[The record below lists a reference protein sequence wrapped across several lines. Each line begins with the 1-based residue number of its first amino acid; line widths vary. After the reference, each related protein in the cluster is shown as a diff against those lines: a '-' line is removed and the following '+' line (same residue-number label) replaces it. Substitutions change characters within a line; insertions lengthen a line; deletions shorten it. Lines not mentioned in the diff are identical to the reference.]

1 MSAEAVG
8 YVFRHSPHTGAAF
21 QVHLAIADSVNDQH
35 ANELWM
41 ATGTIAKKAR
51 VARQTASEALA
62 EIVSLGGLE
71 VVEDH
76 RRDRA
81 GKPSRYRFLFPVV
94 AVHYESRG
102 VTRDDT
108 PPEGVSPETTP
119 GVSPTAT
126 RGVTTG
132 DTNPREPKSTTDIG
146 SPNGAKPKPPKK
158 RETQLPKGWAPNDGH
173 RTRASQLGVGDLDHQ
188 ADQFKYHHEA
198 KGSLFRSWDAAF
210 HTWIGNAPKFAGS
223 LRAIEGGR
231 DSDDPDERLAAY
243 GVTRAREPKAGWM
256 NG

>member
-8 YVFRHSPHTGAAF
+8 YVFRHSPYTGAAF

-51 VARQTASEALA
+51 IARQTASEALA
-62 EIVSLGGLE
+62 EIVAGGGLE

-81 GKPSRYRFLFPVV
+81 GKPSRYRFRFPV
-94 AVHYESRG
+94 AAIYYESRG

-132 DTNPREPKSTTDIG
+132 DTNPREPKSTKDFG
-146 SPNGAKPKPPKK
+146 SPNGSQPQAPKK
-158 RETQLPKGWAPNDGH
+158 RGCQYPAGWSPKDSHLALAEDH
-173 RTRASQLGVGDLDHQ
+173 DLDYVVEAHQ
-188 ADQFKYHHEA
+188 FEDHHRA
-198 KGSLFRSWDAAF
+198 KGSVFTDWDAAF
-210 HTWIGNAPKFAGS
+210 RTWLRNSAKFS
-223 LRAIEGGR
+223 SPDRKLRAN
-231 DSDDPDERLAAY
+231 AY
-243 GVTRAREPKAGWM
+243 VPKVTRYVD
-256 NG
+256 

>member
-62 EIVSLGGLE
+62 EIVAGGGLE

-81 GKPSRYRFLFPVV
+81 GKPSRYRFLFPV
-94 AVHYESRG
+94 AVVYYESRG

-119 GVSPTAT
+119 GVSPTTT

-132 DTNPREPKSTTDIG
+132 DTNPREPNKYLG
-146 SPNGAKPKPPKK
+146 RPNDDAPPKA
-158 RETQLPKGWAPNDGH
+158 RGSQYPEGWCPKEHHVAL
-173 RTRASQLGVGDLDHQ
+173 AADHELELEVE
-188 ADQFKYHHEA
+188 ADQFKDHHRS
-198 KGSLFRSWDAAF
+198 KGSVFRDWDAAF
-210 HTWIGNAPKFAGS
+210 RTW
-223 LRAIEGGR
+223 LRNSAKYSSPDRKLKPGGYIPEVVRYR
-231 DSDDPDERLAAY
+231 D
-243 GVTRAREPKAGWM
+243 
-256 NG
+256 